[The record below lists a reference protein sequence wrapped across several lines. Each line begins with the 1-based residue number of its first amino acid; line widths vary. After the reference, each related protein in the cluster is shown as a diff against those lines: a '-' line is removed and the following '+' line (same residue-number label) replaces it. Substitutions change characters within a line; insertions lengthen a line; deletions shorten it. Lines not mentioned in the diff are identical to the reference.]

1 MLLALGGV
9 VILAISVNIVELA
22 CSSVFP
28 ATFAEIL
35 AVNNVTGIMKI
46 IYLLIYTLFYMID
59 DLVVFTIAVATSQLS
74 TASSK
79 YGKYSSIVGG
89 IIMLLVGL
97 LLIFKPA
104 WLMLN
109 F

>member
-1 MLLALGGV
+1 M
-9 VILAISVNIVELA
+9 AISVNLVELA

-28 ATFAEIL
+28 AVFAEIL
-35 AVNNVTGIMKI
+35 AVNDVNGLSRIF
-46 IYLLIYTLFYMID
+46 YLLIYTFFYMID
-59 DLVVFTIAVATSQLS
+59 DLVVFVISVATLQLS

-79 YGKYSSIVGG
+79 YGKYSSVVGG

-97 LLIFKPA
+97 LLIFKPE

-109 F
+109 FS